1 MPTMG
6 RIQPVVRGSS
16 KRGFIGIAAV
26 HRIHDQLS
34 VRVPFGDA
42 EQPVGDEP
50 PAGVAGHSTFPGSA
64 ACNVV
69 RIEESRSRCP
79 RRSPGGMI
87 GARMR

>member
-1 MPTMG
+1 MG
-6 RIQPVVRGSS
+6 CNAHDDIGFGSWNC
-16 KRGFIGIAAV
+16 G
-26 HRIHDQLS
+26 RIHDELS
-34 VRVPFGDA
+34 VCVPLGDP

-50 PAGVAGHSTFPGSA
+50 PAGVAGHNTFPGSA

>member
-6 RIQPVVRGSS
+6 WIQPVVRRRSE
-16 KRGFIGIAAV
+16 RGFIGNATV
-26 HRIHDQLS
+26 HRIHDQFP
-34 VRVPFGDA
+34 VPVPLGDP

-50 PAGVAGHSTFPGSA
+50 PAGGAGHNTFPGSA
-64 ACNVV
+64 ACKVV